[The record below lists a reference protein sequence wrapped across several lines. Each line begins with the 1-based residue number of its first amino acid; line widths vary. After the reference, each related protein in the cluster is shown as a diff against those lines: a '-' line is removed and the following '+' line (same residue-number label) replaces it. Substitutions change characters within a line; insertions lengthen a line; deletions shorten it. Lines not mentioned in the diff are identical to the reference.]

1 MIFIVATG
9 QRDQQSN
16 MKKFSSL
23 EDLLLGDLIVVKEVH
38 SDGDIL
44 DDAEPLNCPQVAVA
58 GNQWHLQHIAVG
70 DQEVPHL
77 SSPVVVDVP
86 DDLNGISVVS
96 GPCN

>member
-1 MIFIVATG
+1 MSTG

-16 MKKFSSL
+16 MKKFYSL
-23 EDLLLGDLIVVKEVH
+23 EDLLQGDLIVVKEVH
-38 SDGDIL
+38 SDGDTL
-44 DDAEPLNCPQVAVA
+44 DDAEPPNWPQDVVA
-58 GNQWHLQHIAVG
+58 GNQWHLGHIAVG
-70 DQEVPHL
+70 EVPHL